1 MFNKL
6 AGMTGTA
13 KTEKE
18 EFRDIYN
25 MDVVIIPTNKEI
37 KRRDLEDSVYLNE
50 QAKFKA
56 IAEEIVEVH
65 ATGRPV
71 LVGTISIEKSEAISE
86 LLKKKG
92 VKHNVLNAKHHE
104 REAAIVAEAGR
115 LGMVTIATNM
125 AGRGTDIILGGNP
138 EFEAKKEMRKLG
150 YDENTISYA
159 SSRIPLEDE
168 ELIAAREEYDK
179 LYEKYA
185 EERREEH
192 DKVIELGGLHIIG
205 TRTS

>member
-1 MFNKL
+1 
-6 AGMTGTA
+6 MTGTA
-13 KTEKE
+13 KTEEE

-86 LLKKKG
+86 LLKNEGSK
-92 VKHNVLNAKHHE
+92 A
-104 REAAIVAEAGR
+104 
-115 LGMVTIATNM
+115 
-125 AGRGTDIILGGNP
+125 
-138 EFEAKKEMRKLG
+138 
-150 YDENTISYA
+150 
-159 SSRIPLEDE
+159 
-168 ELIAAREEYDK
+168 
-179 LYEKYA
+179 
-185 EERREEH
+185 
-192 DKVIELGGLHIIG
+192 
-205 TRTS
+205 